1 VKFDIAGVVCGPH
14 SKIYA
19 SVAKSGLRM
28 RNDFDY
34 DIRGWASVDPI

>member
-1 VKFDIAGVVCGPH
+1 VKFDIAVVVCGPH